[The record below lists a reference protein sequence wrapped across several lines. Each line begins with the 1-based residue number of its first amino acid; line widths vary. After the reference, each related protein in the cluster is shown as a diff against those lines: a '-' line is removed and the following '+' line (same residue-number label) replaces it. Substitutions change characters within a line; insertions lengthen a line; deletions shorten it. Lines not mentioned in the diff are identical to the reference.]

1 MPHAKKLDVL
11 RPIPFVIRRQ
21 LALRNSEAFQQLVRF
36 GIAGGGVAVISV
48 FVYWATAVPL
58 RIHPLLANLL
68 SYLTHISLGFM
79 IHRAWTFR
87 EFTRDDKAAHS
98 AYRYFA
104 VSLIALAMNTV
115 WTAALTQIL
124 HEPAWTPILPMVLVT
139 PLVTFLINRHWVFK
153 ASGRG

>member
-1 MPHAKKLDVL
+1 MPHAKELDVL
-11 RPIPFVIRRQ
+11 RPIPLLIRKQ
-21 LALRNSEAFQQLVRF
+21 IAARNSEAIQQLVRF
-36 GIAGGGVAVISV
+36 GIAGGGVAIISV

-58 RIHPLLANLL
+58 KIHPLIANFL
-68 SYLTHISLGFM
+68 SYLTNISLGFM

-87 EFTRDDKAAHS
+87 EFTRNDQAANA

-115 WTAALTQIL
+115 WTAALTQFL
-124 HEPAWTPILPMVLVT
+124 HMPAWTPILPMVLVT